1 MLRNKDFE
9 NLVTIGMRGEA
20 DSKLLPENATMAD
33 NINVVKE
40 AILAQHSILKETVNE
55 DLTQIPRVL
64 AIYKEVEDY
73 YYGDET
79 CEGLKDWDELSD
91 VTFLL
96 SDDNWGNTRGL
107 PTEEERKHPGG
118 FGMYYHFD
126 YHGDPISYEWQNSRF

>member
-1 MLRNKDFE
+1 MLRNRNFE

-40 AILAQHSILKETVNE
+40 AILAQHKILKETVNE
-55 DLTQIPRVL
+55 DLSQIPRVL

-79 CEGLKDWDELSD
+79 CEGLKNWQTVSEL
-91 VTFLL
+91 
-96 SDDNWGNTRGL
+96 
-107 PTEEERKHPGG
+107 
-118 FGMYYHFD
+118 
-126 YHGDPISYEWQNSRF
+126 